1 MVVRLRASGKHVKE
15 GQKIYIHEFCDHV
28 TLNNPMTFNVMTQKC
43 TKPSKDILCCYH
55 GNNDSTHTKNKW
67 LLHNTITYL
76 YAKFEVNPR
85 RNAAIRAF
93 TRQSL
98 FPQKPWLP
106 WQQWLHPH
114 QKQNRLLHYTMI
126 NLHSKYQVDLRNVA
140 SRHQWKSG
148 YQIVDR
154 HWKSGYQKVGSSIKT
169 KVTMAT
175 MTPPTSKMK

>member
-1 MVVRLRASGKHVKE
+1 
-15 GQKIYIHEFCDHV
+15 
-28 TLNNPMTFNVMTQKC
+28 MTFNVMTQKC

-175 MTPPTSKMK
+175 MTPPTSKMKQASSLYHNKPPCQISSWSEKKCGQ